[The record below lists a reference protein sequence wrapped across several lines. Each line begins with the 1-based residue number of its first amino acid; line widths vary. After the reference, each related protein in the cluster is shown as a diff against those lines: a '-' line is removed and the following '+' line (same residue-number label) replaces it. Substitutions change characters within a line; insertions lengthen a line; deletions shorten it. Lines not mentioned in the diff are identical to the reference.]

1 MAGMALRDRDAKR
14 AFLLGLMKA
23 GHGADTAKVDELAA
37 KYSEGINQIWLWD
50 THLAAELS
58 AIARRE
64 IAAAAAAAPQQST
77 ALEPQTATEP
87 AFDPF
92 AFSAVVVLSRQGR
105 SGLMK
110 RLADIDDITHL
121 KQFAEAQH
129 IAVDSTLTDRDALCE
144 AILRGAEQRIAD
156 RRAAAS

>member
-1 MAGMALRDRDAKR
+1 MAGTALRDRDAKR

-23 GHGADTAKVDELAA
+23 GYGADAAKVDELAVR
-37 KYSEGINQIWLWD
+37 YSSGINQIWLWD
-50 THLAAELS
+50 GDLAAELD
-58 AIARRE
+58 AIAARE
-64 IAAAAAAAPQQST
+64 IATPSAAAPHELIAQKPE
-77 ALEPQTATEP
+77 AATEP

-92 AFSAVVVLSRQGR
+92 AFSAVVVLSRQGK

-110 RLADIDDITHL
+110 RLAAIDDIAHL
-121 KQFAEAQH
+121 KQLAEAQH
-129 IAVDSTLTDRDALCE
+129 IAFDRSLTDSEALRE